1 MRKSVKRS
9 VVIAVLVVVLLTL
22 TATVAFASGGNYHT
36 VCYGETLFSIG
47 RYYGVNPYSIADVNN
62 LHNPHH
68 IYAGQVLYIPSSSYY
83 DGCYS
88 DCDYGWDDDHDYRGD
103 RSWEDHYD
111 GYYDGGYY
119 DGYHDAGYYDGYHD
133 AGYYD
138 GWYGRNYHIV
148 SRGETLTSIAYHY
161 GISPWAIASANKI
174 YNLNRIYVGQRLYI
188 PSSDYYHNY

>member
-1 MRKSVKRS
+1 MRKYLKKS

-62 LHNPHH
+62 LYNPHH

-83 DGCYS
+83 DGCYD
-88 DCDYGWDDDHDYRGD
+88 DCNDGWYNDNYYDDSYWGSYQDGC
-103 RSWEDHYD
+103 YD
-111 GYYDGGYY
+111 CGYYDAGYYDGGY
-119 DGYHDAGYYDGYHD
+119 DGGYHH
-133 AGYYD
+133 
-138 GWYGRNYHIV
+138 GWYDRNYHFV

-161 GISPWAIASANKI
+161 GVSPWAIASANKI

-188 PSSDYYHNY
+188 PSSDYYYNY